1 MTQAIVSTVSEVS
14 HSLGISTRML
24 RYYEQAGLV
33 KSHRIADYAYRV
45 YDEEAVERLRQ
56 ILILR
61 RLRIPVK
68 QIQMILLN
76 GSAITAMELFV
87 RNIRELDI
95 EIAALATIRGILNR
109 FVEEL
114 RKTAGVPMRALLTQD
129 DTLLASIASLTPISI
144 NHKEDQ
150 AMNECKGSGNDTVLL
165 KDVRILYLPPATVAA
180 AHYIGDDPE
189 AHASDIL
196 DRFVRERGLLTAKP
210 DLRHYGFNH
219 PNPVDETGYHGYEMW
234 VTIPDAM
241 EVPAPLTKKRFPG
254 GLYAAHTIAMGEFD
268 DWMKLFDWVNAS
280 DKYQFTGDMQDQEHM
295 CGLLEEHLNYINHVH
310 LENTEPA
317 DMQLDLLMPVKE
329 R

>member
-1 MTQAIVSTVSEVS
+1 MTQAISTISQVSQ
-14 HSLGISTRML
+14 SLGISTRML
-24 RYYEQAGLV
+24 RYYEQVGLV
-33 KSHRIADYAYRV
+33 QSRRIREYAYRV

-68 QIQMILLN
+68 QIHTILLS
-76 GSAITAMELFV
+76 GSAVAAVELFM
-87 RNIRELDI
+87 RSIRELDT
-95 EIAALATIRGILNR
+95 EIAALATIRSILNR

-114 RKTAGVPMRALLTQD
+114 RKTADVPIRALLTQD
-129 DTLLASIASLTPISI
+129 EPLLASIASLTPISI

-150 AMNECKGSGNDTVLL
+150 TMNDCKGSGNDTVLL

-196 DRFVRERGLLTAKP
+196 DRFVRESSLLTAKP

-219 PNPVDETGYHGYEMW
+219 PNPVDATGYHGYEMW
-234 VTIPDAM
+234 VTIPDTM
-241 EVPAPLTKKRFPG
+241 EVPAPLTKKHFPG

-280 DKYQFTGDMQDQEHM
+280 EKYQFAGDMQDQAHM
-295 CGLLEEHLNYINHVH
+295 CSLLEEHLNYISHVK
-310 LENTEPA
+310 LMNTEPE

>member
-1 MTQAIVSTVSEVS
+1 MTQAISTISQVSQ
-14 HSLGISTRML
+14 SLGISTRML
-24 RYYEQAGLV
+24 RYYEQVGLV
-33 KSHRIADYAYRV
+33 QSRRIRDYAYRV

-68 QIQMILLN
+68 QIQTILLS
-76 GSAITAMELFV
+76 GSAVAAMELFM
-87 RNIRELDI
+87 RNIRELDT
-95 EIAALATIRGILNR
+95 EIAALSTIRGILNR

-114 RKTAGVPMRALLTQD
+114 RKTADVPIRALLTQD
-129 DTLLASIASLTPISI
+129 EPLLASIASLTPISI

-150 AMNECKGSGNDTVLL
+150 TMNDCKGSGNDTVLL

-189 AHASDIL
+189 AHVSETL
-196 DRFVRERGLLTAKP
+196 DRFVRESSLLTAKP

-219 PNPVDETGYHGYEMW
+219 PNPVDETGFHGYEMW
-234 VTIPDAM
+234 VTIPDSM

-280 DKYQFTGDMQDQEHM
+280 EKYQFAGDMQDQEHM
-295 CGLLEEHLNYINHVH
+295 CSLLEEHLNYISHVK
-310 LENTEPA
+310 LMNTEPE